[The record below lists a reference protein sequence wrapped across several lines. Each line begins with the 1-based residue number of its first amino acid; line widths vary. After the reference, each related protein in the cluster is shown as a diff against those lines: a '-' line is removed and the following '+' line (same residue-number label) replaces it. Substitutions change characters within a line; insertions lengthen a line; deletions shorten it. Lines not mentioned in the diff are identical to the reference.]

1 MIIDKLK
8 AEGVL
13 KLYHDYRAGHVQDLS
28 GNANH
33 GVMTDIVWTG
43 QGISFPVDAKI
54 TVADS
59 AELQLTEGTLVVFGD
74 FSSSKGNGRLLSKR
88 DGGGTNYE
96 FFIRSTTG
104 FQIYDGTDNSIIA
117 SDIYSKKYFAV
128 NISDGEIPEGFT
140 DGISI
145 GTYDTALSLSKDDA
159 SLIIG
164 NYTTGGASTNNIFKA
179 ALIINRKLTATE
191 HAELYAELERIH
203 YPKKAISLEKDFR
216 PDELVDG
223 DMEVTGSD
231 VIVDG
236 DMEAVGVAAW
246 TANAETTLLSKQ
258 EDAYEA
264 AQCLRVGLT
273 AVNYPY
279 AYQTILTIGKTYR
292 VTGKVRSKNVNGRP
306 RLRDA
311 GVAWI
316 WEGSSSTAW
325 QDIDFVF
332 VAQGT
337 ALRFYDYSTTANH
350 YSEFDDIQVID
361 ETEATAAWTPT
372 SSGEITKNNVDPHR
386 GTQALRITANGSVG
400 FGAEQGAVTSGTRF
414 RVSGFARGDGTRAP
428 RVWIPTTGNI
438 WNGTNSVAWQEFD
451 ITFLSTGSR
460 IVFRESG
467 VSASG
472 YVEFDDVQVI
482 DLGKS
487 YPPKTFHTD
496 WGVTESP
503 ANETAGYLSNTPF
516 EISTGTW
523 KITTDTI
530 DGKECKVIECI
541 SAGDIVFPNVV
552 DGLDTDWTGWE
563 DTGSGYVLG
572 TLSLTSLVYTMG
584 TGNKVAYSD
593 ITGDHSII
601 KKLS

>member
-1 MIIDKLK
+1 MSSIIQTLK

-28 GNANH
+28 GNDNN
-33 GVMTDIVWTG
+33 GVMTDTVWTNR
-43 QGISFPVDAKI
+43 GISFPVDAKI

-350 YSEFDDIQVID
+350 YSEFDDISVKLASPKTLDVSKNESHAIFGDGSTSTTYPTKLSKHGYNFDGGDYLDVEGIENTGDRSLTFLIKNKEAPTTFSYLID
-361 ETEATAAWTPT
+361 FVSGGNRFILGLYGATSGKISFYDGSWTDFADSPPINVLNAITFTFNDADTEA
-372 SSGEITKNNVDPHR
+372 KLYV
-386 GTQALRITANGSVG
+386 NGK
-400 FGAEQGAVTSGTRF
+400 Q
-414 RVSGFARGDGTRAP
+414 
-428 RVWIPTTGNI
+428 
-438 WNGTNSVAWQEFD
+438 
-451 ITFLSTGSR
+451 
-460 IVFRESG
+460 
-467 VSASG
+467 
-472 YVEFDDVQVI
+472 
-482 DLGKS
+482 
-487 YPPKTFHTD
+487 
-496 WGVTESP
+496 
-503 ANETAGYLSNTPF
+503 
-516 EISTGTW
+516 
-523 KITTDTI
+523 
-530 DGKECKVIECI
+530 
-541 SAGDIVFPNVV
+541 
-552 DGLDTDWTGWE
+552 
-563 DTGSGYVLG
+563 LG
-572 TLSLTSLVYTMG
+572 TAQTYSPTLISLV
-584 TGNKVAYSD
+584 GNKKIGALNDGSNNWFEGDMLHFQFHEVTLTALQVAD
-593 ITGDHSII
+593 LHINML
-601 KKLS
+601 KKINDV